1 MAIEIKFNT
10 KIRLAVE
17 LINDGDVNP
26 ILDFNDTRYSLDVS
40 GWSRGVIKWTPF
52 SIALR
57 TPIGD
62 QTHTYPYAAHNTMH
76 DAIFGPSGQT
86 YTQPIVDSTFPS
98 YATPPE
104 NGSVTP

>member
-17 LINDGDVNP
+17 LINNGDVNP

-57 TPIGD
+57 TPIGENSY
-62 QTHTYPYAAHNTMH
+62 TYPYAAHNLMS
-76 DAIFGPSGQT
+76 DALLGPSGIT
-86 YTQPIVDSTFPS
+86 YPSPIVDSTFP
-98 YATPPE
+98 AFPTPPE
-104 NGSVTP
+104 NGFVIP